1 MADGEHDRDVH
12 DGTGLGEN
20 EHDDSDEDRGG
31 VPRGEEEV
39 THWTLDIGYWKMAK
53 GECLTI

>member
-39 THWTLDIGYWKMAK
+39 TPATMMSPKCTL
-53 GECLTI
+53 LTI